1 LAWAR
6 CEAFLRTAQSAYIS
20 RLPNEERPSID
31 EHPTNPGLLT
41 KAFRERLRS
50 ALRIPALEA
59 LFPEPWTPAA
69 RRMLPSHSPQLTST
83 AIWGPIL
90 VWCALELL
98 SESINAREP
107 ERVALDL
114 FDRLRLREPFGHA
127 FAALGIEGDDSWRVA
142 ARIKVVLLTGAGIGK
157 EETATTTEPVETEPV
172 KATQNSKDPE
182 QKSEPKQPSTAP
194 EFERVAL
201 APALWHDPDVG
212 WLTGLNEAE
221 GHYYINREQ
230 YEELLW
236 WLLMPS
242 LLSLAGQANPDPRAF
257 AQLSKTVTEALETAE
272 ASGFRMDE
280 LFKSASEIEIFT
292 DESVD
297 EPGDEDAG
305 ILEQVSEPQLNK
317 LHIDGGDD
325 ENLVKDD
332 SED

>member
-1 LAWAR
+1 MK
-6 CEAFLRTAQSAYIS
+6 E
-20 RLPNEERPSID
+20 
-31 EHPTNPGLLT
+31 
-41 KAFRERLRS
+41 FRQRLRS
-50 ALRIPALEA
+50 ALRIPAMEA

-90 VWCALELL
+90 AWCALELL
-98 SESINAREP
+98 SESINIQEP
-107 ERVALDL
+107 EHVALEL

-127 FAALGIEGDDSWRVA
+127 FAALGIEGDDNWRVA

-157 EETATTTEPVETEPV
+157 EELAPTTEPVESEPV
-172 KATQNSKDPE
+172 EAAQSSIVPVQNSEPE
-182 QKSEPKQPSTAP
+182 DSPTHP

-201 APALWHDPDVG
+201 AAALWHDPDVG
-212 WLTGLNEAE
+212 WLTGLHEAE

-242 LLSLAGQANPDPRAF
+242 LLSLAAQANPDPRAF
-257 AQLSKTVTEALETAE
+257 AQLNKTVTEALETAE

-280 LFKSASEIEIFT
+280 LFKSAPEVEIVT
-292 DESVD
+292 DDSVE
-297 EPGDEDAG
+297 EPDDEDAA
-305 ILEQVSEPQLNK
+305 ILEQVSEPELNK
-317 LHIDGGDD
+317 LHIDGSDD